1 MPTTASG
8 ETVYADPD
16 DVLRYVQSEANN
28 LGQSETDL
36 VAFVQDLQA
45 KAKARID
52 EYVDRSDFENH
63 PGDTV
68 TLNGGPDG
76 RRILELPSPVRS
88 VTEVRVDGDVVPS
101 DEYVVDGDQLIRT
114 EPPTADVVDALA
126 RDESSPSRPE
136 WEAGYQNIAV
146 DLDWGYQSPPAD
158 VAEAEMKLVNNT
170 IQGLAQMREGLVI
183 QQDDVDVS
191 INFPE
196 AMTPEIKQM
205 LRAHRE
211 GGRMAGVL

>member
-16 DVLRYVQSEANN
+16 DVLRYVQTEPNN

-36 VAFVQDLQA
+36 VAFVQDLQV

-52 EYVDRSDFENH
+52 EYVDRPDFEDH
-63 PGDTV
+63 AGDTV
-68 TLNGGPDG
+68 TLNVGPDG

-101 DEYVVDGDQLIRT
+101 DEYVVDGHQLIRT
-114 EPPTADVVDALA
+114 EPPTADAVDVLA
-126 RDESSPSRPE
+126 RDETSPPRPQ
-136 WEAGYQNIAV
+136 WEAGYQNIDV

-170 IQGLAQMREGLVI
+170 LQGLGQMREGLVI

-191 INFPE
+191 ISLPE
-196 AMTPEIKQM
+196 AMTPEIKSM

-211 GGRMAGVL
+211 GGRTMGVL

>member
-16 DVLRYVQSEANN
+16 DVLRYVQTDPNN

-36 VAFVQDLQA
+36 VAFVQDLQV

-52 EYVDRSDFENH
+52 EYVDRSDFEDH
-63 PGDTV
+63 AGDTV

-76 RRILELPSPVRS
+76 QRILELPSPVRS

-114 EPPTADVVDALA
+114 EPPTVDAVDVLA
-126 RDESSPSRPE
+126 RDGTSPPRPH
-136 WEAGYQNIAV
+136 WETGYQNIAV

-170 IQGLAQMREGLVI
+170 LQGLGQMREGLVI

-191 INFPE
+191 VSLPE

-211 GGRMAGVL
+211 GGRTMGVL